1 MTHVNFELMKE
12 LALVIDWNPAEEGLE
27 PHVEID
33 VPKVQHAVKRY
44 IKGAGHEKSFTS
56 ISKKTLYNTLKDH
69 PMGNLILL
77 AGGKI
82 KMEEL
87 IELTKQG
94 IQENKLYPFALDKAM
109 GWVDASREVA
119 TEIYELRSSGAA
131 SFDLS
136 KCILEVPTGGERSAL
151 NTILGSVKLPPI
163 EELVSLA
170 KGAGDAIKGA
180 QEEAR
185 KQVKIAK
192 GLKNDVENMQ
202 GQMATLLLK
211 AETNSKPTIL
221 EASHDG
227 TIPKGTTIMKKASE
241 VFPELTFKTD
251 FEVMAWEWEGVH
263 PHVPEIDPSY
273 IFREKELTRV
283 LFAAVTNQR
292 AYLQGH
298 TGTGKTTLVE
308 QAAARLNQPCIRTN
322 FDSEISRMDLIG
334 RDTLKTDEKGN
345 VQSTFVD
352 GILPKSMAQPCWF
365 IADEIDFVRPDVA
378 YVMQSAL
385 EGNGL
390 RITED
395 GDRVVKPNPMF
406 RMFAT
411 GNTVGQGDE
420 FGMYQGARPQ
430 SIALLD
436 RFTVW
441 IKVDYLEKDQRETL
455 IKRHAPTLKTE
466 DVKTL
471 SKYMDEHLEAFKQ
484 NDVVQPISP
493 RGMLAVAKATT
504 ILGSLKE
511 AMYMT
516 ILDRANAE
524 DYATL
529 KGIVDRVVA

>member
-1 MTHVNFELMKE
+1 MTTKNFELMKE
-12 LALVIDWNPAEEGLE
+12 LAKVINWNPAEEGLE

-33 VPKVQHAVKRY
+33 VPKVQHAVKRF
-44 IKGAGHEKSFTS
+44 IKDKGFEEAFTKVS
-56 ISKKTLYNTLKDH
+56 GETLYNTLKKH
-69 PMGNLILL
+69 PMGNLVLL
-77 AGGKI
+77 AGD
-82 KMEEL
+82 KMS
-87 IELTKQG
+87 IEDLLSLTKEGVQS
-94 IQENKLYPFALDKAM
+94 NKLYPFGLDKAM
-109 GWVDASREVA
+109 GWVDANREVA
-119 TEIYELRSSGAA
+119 QELYNMRQSGVTD
-131 SFDLS
+131 FDMS
-136 KCILEVPTGGERSAL
+136 KCILEVPQGGERSAL

-170 KGAGDAIKGA
+170 KDAGDKIKNA
-180 QEEAR
+180 QE
-185 KQVKIAK
+185 QAK
-192 GLKNDVENMQ
+192 AQEKVAKALEDDMKNMQ
-202 GQMATLLLK
+202 STMADLLLK
-211 AETNSKPTIL
+211 AEANNKPVTL
-221 EASHDG
+221 DASHDG

-241 VFPELTFKTD
+241 VFPEIKFTTD
-251 FEVMAWEWEGVH
+251 FEVMTWEWEGVH
-263 PHVPEIDPSY
+263 PHVPEVDPAY

-283 LFAAVTNQR
+283 LFAAITNQR

-308 QAAARLNQPCIRTN
+308 QAAARLGQPCIRTN

-334 RDTLKTDEKGN
+334 RDTLKTDDKGN

-352 GILPKSMAQPCWF
+352 GILPNSMAQPCWF

-378 YVMQSAL
+378 YVMQAAL

-395 GDRVVKPNPMF
+395 GDRVVKPHPMF

-441 IKVDYLEKDQRETL
+441 IKVNYLEKEQRETL

-471 SKYMDEHLEAFKQ
+471 SKYMDEHLAAFQQ

-493 RGMLAVAKATT
+493 RGMLAVAKAAT
-504 ILGSLKE
+504 ILGDLKE